1 MKLLGDDVYESL
13 NIPALSANLATG
25 NYHVDYTIGHDGQH
39 LKGDAFLLSTAPMSR
54 LDEDRPQIEIHEGVR
69 VITLSR
75 RLVEW
80 LAFQVDDSPTL
91 RERPATTLPRLGRYQ
106 TVLTSTGRSAD
117 RERAE
122 GDSNILDT
130 SVLRNESP
138 APVQVSDDHKGDLQA
153 AGKMRDEHIAS
164 GPPKRAEP
172 ERSQIAPINE
182 VSDVS
187 SIPVQNG
194 DTASSSVEEPRQQRR
209 AATSSGSAG
218 MTLAEA
224 ISYPVK
230 VAPYPDEKILDVVSR
245 LEQALVGHRV
255 RLSSS
260 PSPRETDRGPRLVR
274 AYVRLEAGESI
285 NSVRR
290 ISEDIARVVGTTTS
304 DIHISNVPERH
315 AVGLDLPIPGLTYAI
330 GFDELR
336 AHPSFAAAKTALV
349 LGFCAGI
356 DVTGRPVW
364 TDLASMP
371 HMLVAGTTGSG
382 KTVFLRNVIL
392 TLLLAS
398 QPSELVLRLS
408 SSKPMD
414 FRIFTRVRHVEGR
427 EMARDP
433 SEALQLAQELVHE
446 MDRRINVIT
455 DAWCDNLDEFNAEK
469 PEQAMPRIVAVFD
482 EYAEM
487 ISSCTD
493 KTERDSFETAIGR
506 LAQKARAAGI
516 HLIVCMQRP
525 DANALKGAIKANILH
540 RFALKLPQNHDS
552 RIILDESGAETL
564 LGQGDLLYKDANSH
578 VVRLQ
583 VPFLD
588 NASLKQ
594 YLRGLE

>member
-1 MKLLGDDVYESL
+1 
-13 NIPALSANLATG
+13 
-25 NYHVDYTIGHDGQH
+25 
-39 LKGDAFLLSTAPMSR
+39 
-54 LDEDRPQIEIHEGVR
+54 
-69 VITLSR
+69 
-75 RLVEW
+75 
-80 LAFQVDDSPTL
+80 
-91 RERPATTLPRLGRYQ
+91 
-106 TVLTSTGRSAD
+106 
-117 RERAE
+117 
-122 GDSNILDT
+122 
-130 SVLRNESP
+130 
-138 APVQVSDDHKGDLQA
+138 
-153 AGKMRDEHIAS
+153 
-164 GPPKRAEP
+164 
-172 ERSQIAPINE
+172 
-182 VSDVS
+182 
-187 SIPVQNG
+187 
-194 DTASSSVEEPRQQRR
+194 
-209 AATSSGSAG
+209 
-218 MTLAEA
+218 
-224 ISYPVK
+224 
-230 VAPYPDEKILDVVSR
+230 
-245 LEQALVGHRV
+245 
-255 RLSSS
+255 
-260 PSPRETDRGPRLVR
+260 
-274 AYVRLEAGESI
+274 
-285 NSVRR
+285 
-290 ISEDIARVVGTTTS
+290 
-304 DIHISNVPERH
+304 
-315 AVGLDLPIPGLTYAI
+315 
-330 GFDELR
+330 
-336 AHPSFAAAKTALV
+336 
-349 LGFCAGI
+349 
-356 DVTGRPVW
+356 
-364 TDLASMP
+364 
-371 HMLVAGTTGSG
+371 MLVAGTTGSG